1 MLTANGFEK
10 AFIGVGTQFNKEV
23 AVYDKNKCIDILA
36 EDMSIDEAH
45 DFFEYNVVGAYVGE
59 CTPVFVEVKS
69 DE

>member
-1 MLTANGFEK
+1 MLIANGFEK

-23 AVYDKNKCIDILA
+23 AVYDKSKCIDILA
-36 EDMSIDEAH
+36 EDMSHDEAH
-45 DFFEYNVVGAYVGE
+45 EFFEYNVVGSYVGE